1 MTLFITLSGVG
12 FILIA
17 LLWITQRLYLNN
29 LLEVGRKKRVWQM
42 QEINDKQLSLT
53 KQGVDPYVDV
63 KSGPLNYLYIIIFIA
78 CLIAAW
84 VLFFVYAT
92 GGQVAV

>member
-1 MTLFITLSGVG
+1 
-12 FILIA
+12 
-17 LLWITQRLYLNN
+17 
-29 LLEVGRKKRVWQM
+29 M

-63 KSGPLNYLYIIIFIA
+63 KSGPLNYLYIFIFIA

-92 GGQVAV
+92 GGQVAVWTLAKVTFALYQRIQCFWKFTASPS

>member
-29 LLEVGRKKRVWQM
+29 LLEIGRKKRVRQM

-63 KSGPLNYLYIIIFIA
+63 KSGPLNYLYIFIFIA